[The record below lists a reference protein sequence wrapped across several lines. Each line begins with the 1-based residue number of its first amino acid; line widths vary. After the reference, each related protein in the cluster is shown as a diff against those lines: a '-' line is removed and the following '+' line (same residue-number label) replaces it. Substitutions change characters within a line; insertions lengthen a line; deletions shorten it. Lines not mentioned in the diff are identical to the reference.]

1 MLFLWVN
8 QACIFRLSAICIN
21 DDNDTTTK
29 DVISYCCL
37 YNLYTNDTYM
47 VDQKRNSV
55 HLQFWLPMK
64 PSFLLHHLDNLSMIH
79 SHTTLTIWFVTNLFF
94 FSTYAHTH
102 TFYIHTYTYTHTHI
116 YIYSLYD
123 ILFFSLSLYLTS
135 MHIILFTLYY
145 MLYVHSYSIL

>member
-55 HLQFWLPMK
+55 HLQLWLPMK

-79 SHTTLTIWFVTNLFF
+79 SHTTPTIWFVTNLFF
-94 FSTYAHTH
+94 FTYAHTH
-102 TFYIHTYTYTHTHI
+102 IFYIHMYTYTHTHTHTHTHI

-123 ILFFSLSLYLTS
+123 ILFFFLLSISLSN
-135 MHIILFTLYY
+135 INAYY
-145 MLYVHSYSIL
+145 SL